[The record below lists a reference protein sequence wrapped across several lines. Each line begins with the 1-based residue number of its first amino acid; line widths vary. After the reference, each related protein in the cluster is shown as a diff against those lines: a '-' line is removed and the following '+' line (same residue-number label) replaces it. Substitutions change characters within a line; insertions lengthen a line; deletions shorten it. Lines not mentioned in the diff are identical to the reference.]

1 MKTLVE
7 AFSAAA
13 DRLKFR
19 GSALDRLAAEMVRGE
34 APARWHD
41 TAAIE
46 RVDHHFQARSRRP
59 NFWAGT
65 VLMQLALGLS
75 LLLVAIGCAWY
86 VGAAAT
92 LPWMAAIIGAAYVA
106 IMALHHAMS
115 SPYPTAISPAD
126 YVTAGERLEAA
137 GDAGIQAPSVL
148 GTLVLNAV
156 LAVDGILAATALMRM
171 FATMVSPRMQG
182 HLAVALGIAFAAILA
197 KLLDVAA
204 RESAAAARVAQQRDL
219 ARSTD
224 PAERALAASIKR
236 HCAGKVAT
244 NFAAGYPMSA
254 RGGLM
259 VLTVLLCLCFFA
271 ARDGALL
278 APAAGG
284 DAGLLAAE
292 ASDATV
298 VHTGSQVAGNVALS
312 LFLLMSL
319 FAGYKHLVKQQ
330 VLGATSERDR
340 LIIARFASADEV
352 ALALVAHAD
361 TVKARANHVY
371 AVLGGKVQAL
381 LDARPVNAAPWPRWD
396 VTFPARPWSKLVEH
410 PAIDFVASG
419 GQ

>member
-1 MKTLVE
+1 
-7 AFSAAA
+7 
-13 DRLKFR
+13 
-19 GSALDRLAAEMVRGE
+19 
-34 APARWHD
+34 
-41 TAAIE
+41 
-46 RVDHHFQARSRRP
+46 
-59 NFWAGT
+59 
-65 VLMQLALGLS
+65 MQLALGVL

-92 LPWMAAIIGAAYVA
+92 LPWMTAIIGAAYVA

-156 LAVDGILAATALMRM
+156 LAVDGIFAATALMRM
-171 FATMVSPRMQG
+171 LATMFSPRVQG
-182 HLAVALGIAFAAILA
+182 LLAVGLGIMVAAMLA
-197 KLLDVAA
+197 KLLDAAA

-244 NFAAGYPMSA
+244 NFAANYATSA
-254 RGGLM
+254 RGVLM
-259 VLTVLLCLCFFA
+259 VSTVVLCLLFFA
-271 ARDGALL
+271 ARDAALL
-278 APAAGG
+278 APGAGG
-284 DAGLLAAE
+284 DAGLAAE
-292 ASDATV
+292 AGDATV
-298 VHTGSQVAGNVALS
+298 VHTLSQVAGNVALS
-312 LFLLMSL
+312 LLLLMSL
-319 FAGYKHLVKQQ
+319 FAGYKYLVKQQ
-330 VLGATSERDR
+330 VLGATSERDH

-361 TVKARANHVY
+361 TVKARANHIY

-396 VTFPARPWSKLVEH
+396 VTFPARPWSKLGEH
-410 PAIDFVASG
+410 PAINFVEVG